1 MYLRL
6 IYWRFYIALGFW
18 ASKEFY
24 MIIYLL
30 CRSLLNLD
38 IYFRHH
44 WSASKKQKLGCF
56 SYFPLNCA
64 TRIFLIFVFRDSSI
78 VRLATGCF
86 WCYLIAIFLFMFL
99 VEDIN
104 DIVLLEVFW
113 SKMRRSWRWR
123 GIFVSS
129 GSRLAGMRQSAIN
142 HFYQVL
148 ND

>member
-44 WSASKKQKLGCF
+44 WSASKNRSWVVFAISHWIVLPE
-56 SYFPLNCA
+56 SSSSL
-64 TRIFLIFVFRDSSI
+64 FLETVVLWDLQLVVFGVIWLRSFY
-78 VRLATGCF
+78 LCF
-86 WCYLIAIFLFMFL
+86 WLRTLMISS
-99 VEDIN
+99 
-104 DIVLLEVFW
+104 FW